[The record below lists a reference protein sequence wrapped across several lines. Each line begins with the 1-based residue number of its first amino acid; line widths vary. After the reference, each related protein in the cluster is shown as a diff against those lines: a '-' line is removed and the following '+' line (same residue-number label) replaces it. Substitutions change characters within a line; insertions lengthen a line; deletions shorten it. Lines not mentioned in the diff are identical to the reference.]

1 MPKSHPSRARL
12 PSRSGSHLASSTGN
26 AVSGLDEDNR
36 SFTGANLCYSET
48 LTMTLRLLSSI
59 FACLA
64 LAASSAW
71 ADGGAVIAKEK
82 VNGLNLTV
90 FASPF
95 PLRAG
100 PADISVLVQDD
111 NGQAVLDATVGLG
124 WTTSA
129 PEASTDWLPPCCSM
143 TTLLGQTPALRTHS
157 QNKLLYGAILPIRSA
172 GPSEI
177 SVTVIRDGKESSLAV
192 PVTAAPPRA
201 PLLAYWPLLAFPP
214 VAIGLFAVHQRL
226 SRKKNGSSL
235 HLG

>member
-1 MPKSHPSRARL
+1 MPQKRNDFETKTIE
-12 PSRSGSHLASSTGN
+12 ASQ
-26 AVSGLDEDNR
+26 AQIC
-36 SFTGANLCYSET
+36 AT
-48 LTMTLRLLSSI
+48 LKLSMTFRFFASI

-64 LAASSAW
+64 MAASSVR

-111 NGQAVLDATVGLG
+111 KGQAILDATVGLG

-129 PEASTDWLPPCCSM
+129 PAASTDWLPPCCSM
-143 TTLLGQTPALRTHS
+143 ATLLGQTPALRTHS

-177 SVTVIRDGKESSLAV
+177 SVTVSRDGKESSLTV
-192 PVTAAPPRA
+192 PVTATPPRA

-214 VAIGLFAVHQRL
+214 VAIGLFTLHQRL

-235 HLG
+235 HLS